1 MHLLLPIIYI
11 WQSAG
16 TRRRRQSDDQR
27 GYCFLIY
34 LSSVAN
40 DYGSECTVRATETW
54 AAKRSRPR
62 LLIVI
67 DGKCIL
73 SYHIPIRP
81 PRIRTIPTCILFHP
95 VVNVEGAMCTFI
107 GNWAAQLLIDVLAA
121 EWSKKASE
129 VWLARLAPIGDAAPM
144 CTKSSKPHR
153 TALPNLTQPPGQ
165 DDGR

>member
-40 DYGSECTVRATETW
+40 DYGSECTV
-54 AAKRSRPR
+54 
-62 LLIVI
+62 
-67 DGKCIL
+67 
-73 SYHIPIRP
+73 
-81 PRIRTIPTCILFHP
+81 
-95 VVNVEGAMCTFI
+95 
-107 GNWAAQLLIDVLAA
+107 
-121 EWSKKASE
+121 
-129 VWLARLAPIGDAAPM
+129 WLARLAPIGDAAPM

-165 DDGR
+165 DDGHHQTLITEEWRMLACSPILYKKIAITVITSAAEAIDIVNVL